1 LLDLRIIL
9 LNQLKFS
16 STYLDKFS
24 DFFQYTFVDKAL
36 NLLHSL
42 NIQTRLGGFYLFYYS
57 IVGTFMPYWNLYLQD
72 QGFNYKQIGIL
83 SSIAIITRF
92 FAPLIWGWI
101 ADKSGK
107 RMLLVRIATWMEACI
122 WFAIFIIPNSFQ
134 SIALLMLVFSFFQ
147 NAILAQF
154 EGVTLFWLGE
164 KRAELYGKV
173 RKWGSVGF
181 IVGVF
186 AVGAL
191 LEIIPISMLPILLLS
206 FSFLAFLWSFS
217 IKEPE
222 HAPSSQKKLEPL
234 LPILKKPMV
243 AAFFGIEFILL
254 FSQAPFYSFYSN
266 FLKEIGFSTMQIGT
280 LWATGVIAEIV
291 MFAVAQRVFFIRFSW
306 RTLVAA
312 CLILTSLR
320 WLLVGMLNTHFIGQL
335 LAQCLHAFSF
345 GLFHLIA
352 MKVIFQNFSAEQQ
365 GRGQALYST
374 MWGLGVASGSLLAGH
389 YWQILSGAT
398 IFLCASVVVLLGLIL
413 VVWLPNQIETTA
425 SKLNQS

>member
-1 LLDLRIIL
+1 MQPLTITAKL
-9 LNQLKFS
+9 S
-16 STYLDKFS
+16 
-24 DFFQYTFVDKAL
+24 
-36 NLLHSL
+36 
-42 NIQTRLGGFYLFYYS
+42 GFYLFYYS

-72 QGFNYKQIGIL
+72 QGFNYQQIGIL

-122 WFAIFIIPNSFQ
+122 WFAIFVIPNSFQ

-186 AVGAL
+186 AIGAL

-206 FSFLAFLWSFS
+206 VSFLAFLWSFS

-243 AAFFGIEFILL
+243 AAFFCIEFILL

-266 FLKEIGFSTMQIGT
+266 FLKEIGFTTMQIGT

-291 MFAVAQRVFFIRFSW
+291 MFAVAQKVFFIRFSW
-306 RTLVAA
+306 RTLVAI

-320 WLLVGMLNTHFIGQL
+320 WLLVGILNTHFVGQL

-389 YWQILSGAT
+389 YWQTLSGAT

-425 SKLNQS
+425 PKLNLN

>member
-1 LLDLRIIL
+1 ML
-9 LNQLKFS
+9 Q
-16 STYLDKFS
+16 
-24 DFFQYTFVDKAL
+24 
-36 NLLHSL
+36 SL
-42 NIQTRLGGFYLFYYS
+42 NIKTRLGGFYFFYYS

-72 QGFNYKQIGIL
+72 QGFNYQEIGIL

-92 FAPLIWGWI
+92 FAPFIWGWV

-107 RMLLVRIATWMEACI
+107 RMLLVRVATWMEACI

-134 SIALLMLVFSFFQ
+134 SVALLMLIFSFFQ

-164 KRAELYGKV
+164 KRAELYGKI

-186 AVGAL
+186 AIGAL
-191 LEIIPISMLPILLLS
+191 LEVIPISMLPILLLS
-206 FSFLAFLWSFS
+206 VSFLAFLWSFS

-222 HAPSSQKKLEPL
+222 HAPSSQRKLEPL
-234 LPILKKPMV
+234 LPILKKPMI
-243 AAFFGIEFILL
+243 AAFFTIEFILL

-266 FLKEIGFSTMQIGT
+266 FLKEIGFSTTQIGS

-291 MFAVAQRVFFIRFSW
+291 MFAIAQKVFFTRFSW
-306 RTLVAA
+306 RSLVII
-312 CLILTSLR
+312 CLLFTSLR
-320 WLLVGMLNTHFIGQL
+320 WFLVGMLGANFIGQL

-389 YWQILSGAT
+389 YWQVLSGST

-413 VVWLPNQIETTA
+413 VIWLPNQVETTA
-425 SKLNQS
+425 K

>member
-1 LLDLRIIL
+1 MQPLTITAKL
-9 LNQLKFS
+9 S
-16 STYLDKFS
+16 
-24 DFFQYTFVDKAL
+24 
-36 NLLHSL
+36 
-42 NIQTRLGGFYLFYYS
+42 GFYLFYYS

-72 QGFNYKQIGIL
+72 QGFNYEEIGIL

-107 RMLLVRIATWMEACI
+107 RMLLVRVATWMEACI

-134 SIALLMLVFSFFQ
+134 SVALLMLIFSFFQ

-181 IVGVF
+181 ILGVF
-186 AVGAL
+186 LIGAL
-191 LEIIPISMLPILLLS
+191 LEIIPISMLPVLLLVI
-206 FSFLAFLWSFS
+206 SFLAFLWSFT

-222 HAPSSQKKLEPL
+222 HAPSSQKKLESLIPV
-234 LPILKKPMV
+234 LKKPIV
-243 AAFFGIEFILL
+243 AAFFTIEFILL
-254 FSQAPFYSFYSN
+254 FSLAPFYSFYSN
-266 FLKEIGFSTMQIGT
+266 FLKEIGFSTTQIGS
-280 LWATGVIAEIV
+280 LWAMGVIAEIV
-291 MFAVAQRVFFIRFSW
+291 MFAVAQRVFFTRFSW
-306 RTLVAA
+306 RNLVIV
-312 CLILTSLR
+312 CLLLTSLR
-320 WLLVGMLNTHFIGQL
+320 WYLVSILESNYIGQL
-335 LAQCLHAFSF
+335 LTQCLHAFSF

-389 YWQILSGAT
+389 YWQVLSGET
-398 IFLCASVVVLLGLIL
+398 IFLIASLVVLFGLLL
-413 VVWLPNQIETTA
+413 VIWLPNRIETA
-425 SKLNQS
+425 A